1 MALTNKQKKIVLK
14 KKGRFS
20 AKEIASELKLDVK
33 IVEEFI
39 QTPIKK
45 VPRWFYIILI
55 LIPVAILLLLEV
67 GLRIFNYGKT
77 YDQWVSIGNG
87 KLSLNPEIAYRY
99 FYTTEGVPSAG
110 YNYFDEIKNENSFRV
125 FVMGGSSAAGFPY
138 TPNGSFARYIQK
150 RLQLLYPGKNIEVVN
165 IAMSAINSYALRDML
180 PGVLEK
186 QPDLIIIYA
195 GHNEYYGALGVGSVE
210 TLGDTRFIVNTV
222 IWLNRFKTFELLRN
236 VIKEISGFFS
246 KPVKVE
252 GTLMA
257 RMSQRQLI
265 PFNSE
270 KYYSGIKQFEGN
282 LRDMLGMTKDKNVPV
297 VLGNLVSNL
306 KDQKPFE
313 SIDENGFPRAD
324 SVFNTAQ
331 RELSKGKVKEAD
343 SLFRFAKDLDALRW
357 RAPEKINSVIES
369 LGKEFGYPVVKLD
382 SVFDAE
388 TPDGVVGDNL
398 ITDHLHPNFRG
409 YQIIGREIFN
419 KCIDAKF
426 FPDESNPNYSLA
438 VQDSTTISSY
448 EFTKLDSTIAL
459 YQIIILKSDWPY
471 TKEKKSDAEKLK
483 ALNMKTYADTL
494 AYLVGKGDLPWET
507 AHLKLAQK
515 RLSEGDKES
524 FKDEIDAAA
533 DEYPFDPFPYEF
545 AAQQLI
551 DSKIYNDAYAYLLKL
566 NKIKEN
572 AYSTKWLGIIDLL
585 NNKVDSAMIY
595 LSTSM
600 NYNSSDA
607 SVLYNLAG
615 AYSLKKDYKT
625 ALQMVNR
632 CLQIEPNY
640 SLAKNLQ
647 HQLVNATRSVR

>member
-1 MALTNKQKKIVLK
+1 MALTDKQKKIILK
-14 KKGRFS
+14 KKDKFS
-20 AKEIASELKLDVK
+20 TEEIASELKLNVK
-33 IVEEFI
+33 VVDAFI
-39 QTPIKK
+39 HAPIRKA
-45 VPRWFYIILI
+45 PRWFYIVLI
-55 LIPVAILLLLEV
+55 LIPIVIILFLEI
-67 GLRIFNYGKT
+67 GLRIFNYGRT
-77 YDQWVSIGNG
+77 YDQWVPIGNG
-87 KLSLNPEIAYRY
+87 KLSLNPEIAHRY
-99 FYTTEGVPSAG
+99 FYSSERVPSAG
-110 YNYFDEIKNENSFRV
+110 YNYFDEIKKVNSFRV

-150 RLQLLYPGKNIEVVN
+150 RLQLLYPEKNIEVVN
-165 IAMSAINSYALRDML
+165 VAMSAINSYALRDML
-180 PGVLEK
+180 PGVLDK
-186 QPDLIIIYA
+186 QPDLIVIYA

-210 TLGDTRFIVNTV
+210 TLGNTRFIVNTV

-236 VIKEISGFFS
+236 VIKGISGLFS

-270 KYYSGIKQFEGN
+270 KYFAGINQFEEN
-282 LRDMLGMTKDKNVPV
+282 LRDMLVSAKDKNVHV
-297 VLGNLVSNL
+297 VLGALVSNL

-313 SIDENGFPRAD
+313 SVDDKGYPQAD
-324 SVFNTAQ
+324 SVFNFAQ
-331 RELSKGKVKEAD
+331 KELSEGKSKIAD

-357 RAPEKINSVIES
+357 RAPEKINSIIES
-369 LGKEFGYPVVKLD
+369 LGKEFSYPVVKLD

-388 TPDGVVGDNL
+388 TLDDVVGDNL
-398 ITDHLHPNFRG
+398 ITDHLHPNLRG

-419 KCIDAKF
+419 KCLDAKF
-426 FPDESNPNYSLA
+426 LLDEMNTNYSLA
-438 VQDSTTISSY
+438 VQDSITLSRY

-459 YQIIILKSDWPY
+459 FQVLILKSDWPY
-471 TKEKKSDAEKLK
+471 TKEKLSDEEKLK
-483 ALNMKTYADTL
+483 ILNMRTYLDTL
-494 AYLVGKGDLPWET
+494 AYLVGKGELEWEA
-507 AHLKLAQK
+507 AHLQLAQR
-515 RLSEGDKES
+515 RLLEGNRES
-524 FKDEIDAAA
+524 FQKEISAAA
-533 DEYPFDPFPYEF
+533 DEYPFDPSPFEF
-545 AAQQLI
+545 AARQLI
-551 DSKIYNDAYAYLLKL
+551 DVQNFDGAYPYLKNL
-566 NKIKEN
+566 NKINES

-585 NNKVDSAMIY
+585 NNKVDSAMMY
-595 LSTSM
+595 LSASM

-647 HQLVNATRSVR
+647 QQLVNATRPIR